1 MTTNGEGQA
10 MLGGQKNQRRL
21 TTKHWY
27 DVNLSQLVPYSNDSH
42 LKGRNI
48 YRTSGELLNRRATQT
63 QTAAMATIDSIA

>member
-1 MTTNGEGQA
+1 MEFEKT
-10 MLGGQKNQRRL
+10 
-21 TTKHWY
+21 
-27 DVNLSQLVPYSNDSH
+27 VNLSQLVPYSNDSH